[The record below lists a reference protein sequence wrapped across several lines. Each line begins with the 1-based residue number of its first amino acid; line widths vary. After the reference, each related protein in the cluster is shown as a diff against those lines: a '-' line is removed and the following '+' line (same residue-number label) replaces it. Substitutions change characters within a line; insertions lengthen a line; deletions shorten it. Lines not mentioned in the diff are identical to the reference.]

1 MVVRVFDSI
10 RVKMSEEQVE
20 AISTINVNFRRGRTV
35 REPFFAKIS

>member
-1 MVVRVFDSI
+1 MFARVFDST

-20 AISTINVNFRRGRTV
+20 ASSTINVNFRKGRTV